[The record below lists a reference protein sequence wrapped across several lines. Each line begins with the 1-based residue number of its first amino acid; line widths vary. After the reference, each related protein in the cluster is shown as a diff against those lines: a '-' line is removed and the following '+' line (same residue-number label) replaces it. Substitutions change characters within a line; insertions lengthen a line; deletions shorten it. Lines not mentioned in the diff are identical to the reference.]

1 MTAASANGGN
11 RPAGSVSVTVSVN
24 GQRQAIDCRPG
35 DTLLEALRGHLGLT
49 GTKSGCEIGYCG
61 ACTVL
66 VDGAAAHSCCL
77 LAATMDG
84 REVTTIEGI
93 GTPREAA
100 GEGRGDVLAE
110 DRGSAVGGRRGADGR
125 VEGGLDPV
133 QAAFLETGAVQ
144 CGYCTPGFVVAVKAL
159 LAENPAPSEAEIRR
173 YLTGNICRC
182 SGFAAI
188 VRAVAAAAA
197 GAGEVR

>member
-1 MTAASANGGN
+1 MT
-11 RPAGSVSVTVSVN
+11 SVSLSVN
-24 GQRQAIDCRPG
+24 GRRRVIDCRPG
-35 DTLLEALRGHLGLT
+35 DTLLEALRNALGLT
-49 GTKSGCEIGYCG
+49 GTKFGCAIGYCG

-84 REVTTIEGI
+84 REITTIEGI
-93 GTPREAA
+93 GAAIGGDGEAD
-100 GEGRGDVLAE
+100 GP
-110 DRGSAVGGRRGADGR
+110 RGADSGDQS
-125 VEGGLDPV
+125 LDPV

-144 CGYCTPGFVVAVKAL
+144 CGYCTPGFVVSVKAL

-188 VRAVAAAAA
+188 VRAAAAAA
-197 GAGEVR
+197 EGEGAR

>member
-1 MTAASANGGN
+1 MT
-11 RPAGSVSVTVSVN
+11 SVSLSVN
-24 GQRQAIDCRPG
+24 GRQRVIDCQPG
-35 DTLLEALRGHLGLT
+35 DTLLEALRNALGLT

-84 REVTTIEGI
+84 REITTIEGI
-93 GTPREAA
+93 GVPGETAADACLESGPAGGGEADS
-100 GEGRGDVLAE
+100 RV
-110 DRGSAVGGRRGADGR
+110 GAD
-125 VEGGLDPV
+125 EDMGLDPV

-159 LAENPAPSEAEIRR
+159 LAENPTPSEAEVRR

-188 VRAVAAAAA
+188 VRAVAAAAE
-197 GAGEVR
+197 EVR

>member
-1 MTAASANGGN
+1 MIL
-11 RPAGSVSVTVSVN
+11 VTLSVN
-24 GQRQAIDCRPG
+24 GRRRVIDCQPG
-35 DTLLEALRGHLGLT
+35 DTLLEALRGHLALT

-66 VDGAAAHSCCL
+66 VDGTAAHSCCL

-93 GTPREAA
+93 GPAGEAA
-100 GEGRGDVLAE
+100 AAGREEAE
-110 DRGSAVGGRRGADGR
+110 RVGGQD
-125 VEGGLDPV
+125 LDPV
-133 QAAFLETGAVQ
+133 QVAFLETGAVQ
-144 CGYCTPGFVVAVKAL
+144 CGYCTPGFVVSVKAL
-159 LAENPAPSEAEIRR
+159 LAENPVPSEAEIRR

-188 VRAVAAAAA
+188 VRAAAAASA
-197 GAGEVR
+197 TGEDR

>member
-1 MTAASANGGN
+1 MTAVSANGGN
-11 RPAGSVSVTVSVN
+11 RPAASISVTVSVN
-24 GQRQAIDCRPG
+24 GRRRVIDCSPG
-35 DTLLEALRGHLGLT
+35 DTLLEALRSPLGLT

-93 GTPREAA
+93 GT
-100 GEGRGDVLAE
+100 AE
-110 DRGSAVGGRRGADGR
+110 
-125 VEGGLDPV
+125 GLDPV

-144 CGYCTPGFVVAVKAL
+144 CGYCTPGFVVSVKAL

-188 VRAVAAAAA
+188 VRAVAA
-197 GAGEVR
+197 VTR

>member
-1 MTAASANGGN
+1 MT
-11 RPAGSVSVTVSVN
+11 PVSLLVN
-24 GQRQAIDCRPG
+24 GQQRVIDCQPG
-35 DTLLEALRGHLGLT
+35 DTLLEALRGPLGLT

-84 REVTTIEGI
+84 RKITTIEGI
-93 GTPREAA
+93 GAPGEAA
-100 GEGRGDVLAE
+100 ADAGLENGAGDEEA
-110 DRGSAVGGRRGADGR
+110 DGQGGADSG
-125 VEGGLDPV
+125 GQGLDPV

-144 CGYCTPGFVVAVKAL
+144 CGYCTPGFVIAVKAL
-159 LAENPAPSEAEIRR
+159 LAENPAPSEAEVRR

-188 VRAVAAAAA
+188 IRAVAAAAEEA
-197 GAGEVR
+197 R

>member
-1 MTAASANGGN
+1 MT
-11 RPAGSVSVTVSVN
+11 SVSLSVN
-24 GQRQAIDCRPG
+24 GRRQAIDCRPG

-66 VDGAAAHSCCL
+66 VDGTVAHSCCL

-93 GTPREAA
+93 GDE
-100 GEGRGDVLAE
+100 
-110 DRGSAVGGRRGADGR
+110 
-125 VEGGLDPV
+125 GLDPV
-133 QAAFLETGAVQ
+133 QVAFLETGAVQ
-144 CGYCTPGFVVAVKAL
+144 CGYCTPGFVVSARAL

-197 GAGEVR
+197 GEVR

>member
-1 MTAASANGGN
+1 MTAAANGEN
-11 RPAGSVSVTVSVN
+11 WPAGSVSVTVSVN

-35 DTLLEALRGHLGLT
+35 DTLLEALRGPLGLT

-77 LAATMDG
+77 LAATMAG
-84 REVTTIEGI
+84 REITTVEGI
-93 GTPREAA
+93 GDE
-100 GEGRGDVLAE
+100 
-110 DRGSAVGGRRGADGR
+110 
-125 VEGGLDPV
+125 GLDPV
-133 QAAFLETGAVQ
+133 QVAFLETGAVQ
-144 CGYCTPGFVVAVKAL
+144 CGYCTPGFVVSVKAL
-159 LAENPAPSEAEIRR
+159 LAENPTPSEAEIRR

-197 GAGEVR
+197 GEVR

>member
-11 RPAGSVSVTVSVN
+11 QPVGSVSVTVSVN
-24 GQRQAIDCRPG
+24 GRRRVIDCRPG
-35 DTLLEALRGHLGLT
+35 DTLLEALRGHLNLT

-66 VDGAAAHSCCL
+66 IDGAAAHSCCL

-93 GTPREAA
+93 GVHREAA
-100 GEGRGDVLAE
+100 GEGRGNAPAE
-110 DRGSAVGGRRGADGR
+110 GRKSAVGGRENTERAGD
-125 VEGGLDPV
+125 EGLDPV
-133 QAAFLETGAVQ
+133 QVAFLETGAVQ

-188 VRAVAAAAA
+188 VRAVATAA
-197 GAGEVR
+197 AGEVR

>member
-1 MTAASANGGN
+1 MT
-11 RPAGSVSVTVSVN
+11 SVSLSVN
-24 GQRQAIDCRPG
+24 GRQRVIDCQPG
-35 DTLLEALRGHLGLT
+35 DTLLEALRNALGLT

-84 REVTTIEGI
+84 REITTIEGI
-93 GTPREAA
+93 GVPGETAA
-100 GEGRGDVLAE
+100 DACLESGP
-110 DRGSAVGGRRGADGR
+110 AVGEEADGR
-125 VEGGLDPV
+125 GGAAVEGLDPV

-159 LAENPAPSEAEIRR
+159 LTENPTPSEAEIRR

-188 VRAVAAAAA
+188 VRAVAAVAEAA
-197 GAGEVR
+197 R

>member
-1 MTAASANGGN
+1 MT
-11 RPAGSVSVTVSVN
+11 SVSLSVN
-24 GQRQAIDCRPG
+24 GRRRVIDCQPG
-35 DTLLEALRGHLGLT
+35 DTLLEVLRGPLGLT

-77 LAATMDG
+77 LVATMDG
-84 REVTTIEGI
+84 REITTIEGI
-93 GTPREAA
+93 GIPGEAA
-100 GEGRGDVLAE
+100 ADAGL
-110 DRGSAVGGRRGADGR
+110 GSGAVGGAADGR
-125 VEGGLDPV
+125 GGDGLVGGGSPDSGDQGLDPV

-159 LAENPAPSEAEIRR
+159 LAENPVPSEAEIRR

-188 VRAVAAAAA
+188 VRAVAAAAEA
-197 GAGEVR
+197 AQ

>member
-1 MTAASANGGN
+1 MT
-11 RPAGSVSVTVSVN
+11 SVTVSVN
-24 GQRQAIDCRPG
+24 GRRRVIDCQPG
-35 DTLLEALRGHLGLT
+35 DTLLEALRGPLGLT

-84 REVTTIEGI
+84 REITTIEGI
-93 GTPREAA
+93 GVP
-100 GEGRGDVLAE
+100 
-110 DRGSAVGGRRGADGR
+110 SQ
-125 VEGGLDPV
+125 GLDPV

-188 VRAVAAAAA
+188 VRAVAAAAEA
-197 GAGEVR
+197 AR

>member
-1 MTAASANGGN
+1 MT
-11 RPAGSVSVTVSVN
+11 SVSLSVN
-24 GQRQAIDCRPG
+24 GRRRVIDCQPG
-35 DTLLEALRGHLGLT
+35 DTLLEALRGPLGLT

-84 REVTTIEGI
+84 REITTIEGI
-93 GTPREAA
+93 GAASGGGEEAD
-100 GEGRGDVLAE
+100 GQG
-110 DRGSAVGGRRGADGR
+110 GADSG
-125 VEGGLDPV
+125 GQGLDPV

-188 VRAVAAAAA
+188 VRAVAATAEA
-197 GAGEVR
+197 VR

>member
-1 MTAASANGGN
+1 MTAVSANDGN
-11 RPAGSVSVTVSVN
+11 RPAGSVSVAVSVN
-24 GQRQAIDCRPG
+24 GRRRVIDCRPV
-35 DTLLEALRGHLGLT
+35 DTLLEALRGLLGLT

-93 GTPREAA
+93 GALSETAA
-100 GEGRGDVLAE
+100 ES
-110 DRGSAVGGRRGADGR
+110 RGSAVGGREDAERAGDD
-125 VEGGLDPV
+125 GLDPV

-144 CGYCTPGFVVAVKAL
+144 CGYCTPGFVVSVKAL
-159 LAENPAPSEAEIRR
+159 LAENPSPSEAEIRR

-197 GAGEVR
+197 GKAR

>member
-1 MTAASANGGN
+1 MTAISANDGN

-24 GQRQAIDCRPG
+24 GRRRVIDCRPG
-35 DTLLEALRGHLGLT
+35 DTLLEALRGLLGLT

-93 GTPREAA
+93 GALSETAA
-100 GEGRGDVLAE
+100 EG
-110 DRGSAVGGRRGADGR
+110 RGSAVGGRVDAERAGD
-125 VEGGLDPV
+125 EGLDPV

-144 CGYCTPGFVVAVKAL
+144 CGYCTPGFVVSVKAL
-159 LAENPAPSEAEIRR
+159 LAENPSPSEDEIRR

-188 VRAVAAAAA
+188 VRAVAAATAA
-197 GAGEVR
+197 GEAR

>member
-1 MTAASANGGN
+1 MT
-11 RPAGSVSVTVSVN
+11 SVTLSVN
-24 GQRQAIDCRPG
+24 GRRRVIDCQPG

-84 REVTTIEGI
+84 REVTTIEGV
-93 GTPREAA
+93 GTPAEAA
-100 GEGRGDVLAE
+100 
-110 DRGSAVGGRRGADGR
+110 AVGGWEGAAGGAAAAGGR
-125 VEGGLDPV
+125 EEAERVGGQDLDPV
-133 QAAFLETGAVQ
+133 QVAFLETGAVQ
-144 CGYCTPGFVVAVKAL
+144 CGYCTPGFVVSVKAL

-188 VRAVAAAAA
+188 VRAAAAAA
-197 GAGEVR
+197 TGQDR

>member
-1 MTAASANGGN
+1 MT
-11 RPAGSVSVTVSVN
+11 SVSLSVN
-24 GQRQAIDCRPG
+24 GRQRMIDCQPG
-35 DTLLEALRGHLGLT
+35 DTLLETLRGPLGLT

-66 VDGAAAHSCCL
+66 IDGAAAHSCCL

-84 REVTTIEGI
+84 REITTIEGI
-93 GTPREAA
+93 GPDEN
-100 GEGRGDVLAE
+100 E
-110 DRGSAVGGRRGADGR
+110 S
-125 VEGGLDPV
+125 LDPV

-144 CGYCTPGFVVAVKAL
+144 CGYCTPGFVIAVKAL

-182 SGFAAI
+182 SGFVAI
-188 VRAVAAAAA
+188 VRAVAAAAESA
-197 GAGEVR
+197 R